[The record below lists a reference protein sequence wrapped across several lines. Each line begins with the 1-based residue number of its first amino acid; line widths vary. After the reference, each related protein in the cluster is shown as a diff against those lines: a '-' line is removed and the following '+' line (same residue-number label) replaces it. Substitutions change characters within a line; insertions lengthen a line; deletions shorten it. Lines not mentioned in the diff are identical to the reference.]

1 MLAPLLLVPLVLRGA
16 LNTGV
21 VISIFFRSLAA
32 AAAAAAAHQ
41 QQPTA
46 CQYELT

>member
-21 VISIFFRSLAA
+21 VISIFLRSLRGGK
-32 AAAAAAAHQ
+32 Q
-41 QQPTA
+41 QYSSTTVQHHTGG
-46 CQYELT
+46 